1 MKARWL
7 TYMFVMSGLVLEPV
21 VSPAQVTT
29 GTILGTVVDHTG
41 AAIPGATV
49 SIKEITK
56 GTSQQYK
63 TDADGSYYA
72 PFLIPGTYSVT
83 IEKRGFKAAR
93 HDNIILQVDQ
103 KQVVDF
109 SLDLGEVSQTVT
121 VTGTVPLVKS
131 ESAELGEVITGPA
144 VRGLPL
150 NGRNFA
156 QLVYLV
162 PGVTTGQQGENLS
175 GASTFNPR
183 AASDYNALGSQA
195 NTNAWLVDGIW
206 DNEYTFNTV
215 LVQPSVESVQ
225 EFKVLTG
232 TYSAEFGG
240 GAGVVSVS
248 TRSGSNALHGEAFEF
263 LRNRVLDAKPYQFT
277 PAPVV
282 KPPFK
287 RNQFGAAVGGPI
299 RRNKTF
305 FFGDYYG
312 TRDQGR
318 RKNSLSRA

>member
-1 MKARWL
+1 MKPPWL
-7 TYMFVMSGLVLEPV
+7 TYMLVMSGLLLEPA
-21 VSPAQVTT
+21 VSRAQVTT

-41 AAIPGATV
+41 AAVPDATV
-49 SIKEITK
+49 SIKETAK

-63 TDADGSYYA
+63 TDANGSYYV

-83 IEKRGFKAAR
+83 IEKRGFKAAL
-93 HDNIILQVDQ
+93 HDNIILKVDQ

-109 SLDLGEVSQTVT
+109 SLDLAEVSQTVT
-121 VTGTVPLVKS
+121 VTAAVPLVKS

-144 VRGLPL
+144 VRSLPL
-150 NGRNFA
+150 NSRNFA

-206 DNEYTFNTV
+206 DNEYTFSTV

-232 TYSAEFGG
+232 TYSAQFGG
-240 GAGVVSVS
+240 GAAGVVSVS
-248 TRSGSNALHGEAFEF
+248 TRSGSNELHGEAFEF

-277 PAPVV
+277 PYTGRQAAFQAQPVW
-282 KPPFK
+282 
-287 RNQFGAAVGGPI
+287 
-299 RRNKTF
+299 RRSPQARSPARTQ
-305 FFGDYYG
+305 
-312 TRDQGR
+312 TCAT
-318 RKNSLSRA
+318 SSSP